1 VDTSV
6 VDDLAKDL
14 INVTKIGT
22 IIIIVMIVVLLLLNC
37 ALEWYKWRCLER
49 NLENTRQTCNID
61 PALYHSGPVG
71 ETPVLQMTNHNLLI
85 LQGMTAHPLLMR
97 IAYKLSRLLRLS
109 PSSTSISS
117 GFSITC
123 FIHLHSP
130 AS

>member
-1 VDTSV
+1 VKKEINDTFLGISFNPSLLSIPQQNTLSFCGDVDTSV

-71 ETPVLQMTNHNLLI
+71 ETPSC
-85 LQGMTAHPLLMR
+85 R
-97 IAYKLSRLLRLS
+97 
-109 PSSTSISS
+109 
-117 GFSITC
+117 
-123 FIHLHSP
+123 
-130 AS
+130 